1 MGAASPF
8 DLLLITIAIGAGYG
22 VLAWRFLVVP
32 AQRRRGAVPQQP
44 TLLRVAAAPR
54 LRLVVD
60 NTASR

>member
-8 DLLLITIAIGAGYG
+8 HLLMITTAIGAGYG
-22 VLAWRFLVVP
+22 ALAWRFLLVP
-32 AQRRRGAVPQQP
+32 AQRRRDAARHQP
-44 TLLRVAAAPR
+44 VLARVAPTPR